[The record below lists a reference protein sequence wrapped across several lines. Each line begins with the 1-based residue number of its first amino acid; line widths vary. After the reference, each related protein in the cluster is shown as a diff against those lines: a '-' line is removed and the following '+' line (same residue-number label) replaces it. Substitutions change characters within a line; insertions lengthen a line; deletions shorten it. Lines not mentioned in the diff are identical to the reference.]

1 MLTGDGTAVNRGQP
15 RPVPQGRPRPEE
27 RKRGR
32 QFPESTWVLAVG
44 VFEARLFRVDDRDQG
59 GALLRLHTPA
69 DYRDAASDPD
79 ADVEMLCELARCP
92 YPFVWQALASRPG
105 APAGVLRE
113 LCSKR
118 DSVWNDNRLLRLIA
132 EHPNADREILL
143 KVLAELEVRLQTSVS
158 RPYAAVL
165 ALAARRE
172 LELEEVQR
180 LAALPGASA
189 RMRAGL
195 RRRLAE
201 RPSAGE

>member
-1 MLTGDGTAVNRGQP
+1 LP
-15 RPVPQGRPRPEE
+15 
-27 RKRGR
+27 
-32 QFPESTWVLAVG
+32 WVEV
-44 VFEARLFRVDDRDQG
+44 RDHG

-79 ADVEMLCELARCP
+79 ADVDTLGDLARCP
-92 YPFVWQALASRPG
+92 YPFVWQRLASNPST
-105 APAGVLRE
+105 PARVLCE
-113 LCSKR
+113 LCSKG

-132 EHPNADREILL
+132 EHPNADRAVLL
-143 KVLAELEVRLQTSVS
+143 NVLAEPEVRLQSSTS

-165 ALAARRE
+165 TLAARRE
-172 LELEEVQR
+172 LEQEEVQR

-201 RPSAGE
+201 RDSARDSG